1 MVRDAKQF
9 RLVVVGRGGSVVVG
23 GDVVGVGGGGDG
35 LNQFVHYKDD
45 RSGYQQNCRL
55 ERRRDQHQPG
65 QH

>member
-9 RLVVVGRGGSVVVG
+9 RLVVG
-23 GDVVGVGGGGDG
+23 GDGGEVGGGGVLGGGGGG

-55 ERRRDQHQPG
+55 ERRRDQHQSG

>member
-9 RLVVVGRGGSVVVG
+9 RLVVG
-23 GDVVGVGGGGDG
+23 GDGGEVGGGGVLGGGGGG

-55 ERRRDQHQPG
+55 EWRRDQHQPG

>member
-9 RLVVVGRGGSVVVG
+9 RLVVG
-23 GDVVGVGGGGDG
+23 GDGGEVGGGGVLGGGGGGG